1 MIGLKRFVYFCV
13 LLGLLAS
20 LNLVRCSE
28 ASAVG
33 LNEAGASSGY
43 GSQDGE
49 DSGEWRVKLRR
60 REPVNDGSR
69 HFHIRETEHD
79 WAMGRTAVIICD
91 LWDAHHSF
99 NATDRVNEM
108 APRVEAFVRRAREGG
123 AVIIHAPSDC
133 MAAYE
138 QHPGR
143 VRAKTVPAA
152 PEIPAGVQQWCTQI
166 PAEQAGTYP
175 IDQSDGGEDDD
186 PQRNAAWAEELR
198 AAGRNPRQPW
208 LKQHPDVTIDGESD
222 YITDQGPEVWSIL
235 HHHDVEQVLLV
246 GVHVNMCVL
255 GRPFGLRNLVAGGRQ
270 AVLVRDLTDSMYN
283 PARWPHV
290 NHHTGTDL
298 IIQHIE
304 KYVCP
309 TLTSDQLLGGEPFR
323 FASDQRP
330 RMLMVIAEPEYQTDD
345 SLADFAVQ
353 GLGQEYAV
361 ECVYGSANDPA
372 EIPGLGLLQRAD
384 VALLSVRRRPL
395 LPADMTAMR
404 QFVQSGKPLVGIRT
418 ASHPFHWRDRPAPP
432 GLEQWPTFDA
442 EVWGGNYRGHHGNQH
457 APMITRGPNNGVTAA
472 FAFDWPEDYASP
484 GSLYMTGPLAAS
496 AQPLLW
502 GAIVDQ
508 EPEPVAW
515 TFRRADGGNSFY
527 ISLGH
532 SGDFAQP
539 AFQNLLK
546 RGIAWT
552 LETSSPAR

>member
-1 MIGLKRFVYFCV
+1 MFDLRRLFCFWVLVGLAGSLIPGRWTGSSV
-13 LLGLLAS
+13 LGLT
-20 LNLVRCSE
+20 E
-28 ASAVG
+28 AVEVNDFG
-33 LNEAGASSGY
+33 QQKRGATA
-43 GSQDGE
+43 D
-49 DSGEWRVKLRR
+49 WRVTLRR
-60 REPVNDGSR
+60 REPVAEGSR
-69 HFHIRETEHD
+69 HFHIRETEQD
-79 WAMGRTAVIICD
+79 WALGRTAVIICD

-99 NATDRVNEM
+99 NATERVNEM
-108 APRVEAFVRRAREGG
+108 APRVESFVRRAREGG

-138 QHPGR
+138 AHPGR
-143 VRAKTVPAA
+143 LRAKTVPEA

-208 LKQHPDVTIDGESD
+208 MKQHAVVTIDEAQD

-235 HHHDVEQVLLV
+235 HQHDIEQVLLV

-309 TLTSDQLLGGEPFR
+309 TLMSDQLLGGEPFR

-330 RMLMVIAEPEYQTDD
+330 RVLMVIAEPEYQTDD
-345 SLADFAVQ
+345 SLADFALQ
-353 GLGQEYAV
+353 GLGQDYAV
-361 ECVYGSANDPA
+361 ECVYGAANDPA

-395 LPADMTAMR
+395 LPADMAMMR
-404 QFVQSGKPLVGIRT
+404 QFLQSGKPLVGIRT
-418 ASHPFHWRDRPAPP
+418 ASHPFHWRDRPAPS

-442 EVWGGNYRGHHGNQH
+442 EVWGGNYQGHHGNQH
-457 APMITRGPNNGVTAA
+457 APRITSAPAEAGVLPWVV
-472 FAFDWPEDYASP
+472 DWPENYVSP
-484 GSLYMTGPLAAS
+484 GSLYLTAPLADS
-496 AQPLLW
+496 AQTLLW
-502 GAIVDQ
+502 GTIPDQ
-508 EPEPVAW
+508 DPQPVAW
-515 TFRRADGGNSFY
+515 TYRRADGGASFY
-527 ISLGH
+527 TSLGH

-552 LETSSPAR
+552 LETSPPAR